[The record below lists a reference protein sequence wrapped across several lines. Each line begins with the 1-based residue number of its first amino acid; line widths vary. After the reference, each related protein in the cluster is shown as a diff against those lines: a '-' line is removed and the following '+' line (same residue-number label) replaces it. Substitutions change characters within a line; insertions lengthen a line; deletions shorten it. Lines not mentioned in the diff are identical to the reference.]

1 VRAVA
6 DFNMQILSC
15 IAVKAE
21 QIVYNTGVK
30 FNLCTA
36 PDIDQLKQLRMLW
49 KIMKTHYV
57 LIKGICGMKMRA
69 KYTHQQVQS
78 APLGFL

>member
-30 FNLCTA
+30 FNLRTCPRNRPIEATA
-36 PDIDQLKQLRMLW
+36 HVVKDNENTLCIN
-49 KIMKTHYV
+49 
-57 LIKGICGMKMRA
+57 
-69 KYTHQQVQS
+69 
-78 APLGFL
+78 